1 MKELW
6 DVYNFRGEK
15 LNKKVY
21 RGERLKD
28 DEFHIVV
35 NSWIKNEDNKFL
47 ITQRV
52 ATKSFPNTMK
62 NIKNIIKF
70 TKK

>member
-1 MKELW
+1 MMTELW

-15 LNKKVY
+15 LDKKVY

-35 NSWIKNEDNKFL
+35 NSWIKNEDNKD
-47 ITQRV
+47 
-52 ATKSFPNTMK
+52 K
-62 NIKNIIKF
+62 
-70 TKK
+70 